1 VPGTLLDRLRG
12 GRLAWTFTI
21 RLMVCVGVA
30 AVASEVLPLQR
41 SYWVVLTVAIVV
53 KPDYG
58 SVFAR
63 ALQRGI
69 GTIVGSVLG
78 AVILAAVPYGLWLLF
93 PMAVL
98 AAGRP
103 YGRLRNYGLVT
114 TFQTPL
120 VVLLIDL
127 LAPAGWRLPEER
139 LVDTL
144 LGCAI
149 VLLVGYAPWP
159 SSWHSHLPRQFA
171 ATLRDICRFMEA
183 ALIPDPDPAAG
194 GRGWQLRRKAYRAL
208 GDLHGEYQRAMSE
221 PAAVSRRASAWWP
234 AIVALDEVAD
244 AATATGVAIRRSA
257 PAPSPDAVHQLTA
270 ALYAVAAAI
279 DAGVPPRVGEL
290 PDDEALKPVTDAVRP
305 VLSVLGR
312 GRSRPGQV
320 RS

>member
-1 VPGTLLDRLRG
+1 ATSPEPAPRTPLSERARAVPGTLLDRLRG

-21 RLMVCVGVA
+21 RLMVCDAVA

-53 KPDYG
+53 KPDNG

-69 GTIVGSVLG
+69 GTIVGAVLG
-78 AVILAAVPYGLWLLF
+78 AIILAVVPYGPWLLL

-98 AAGRP
+98 TAGLP
-103 YGRLRNYGLVT
+103 YGRLRNFGLMA
-114 TFQTPL
+114 TFQAPM

-127 LAPAGWRLPEER
+127 LAPAGWRLAEER

-149 VLLVGYAPWP
+149 VLLVGYASWP

-183 ALIPDPDPAAG
+183 ALIPDPAARD
-194 GRGWQLRRKAYRAL
+194 RGWPLRRQGYRAL

-234 AIVALDEVAD
+234 AIVALDEVAA
-244 AATATGVAIRRSA
+244 AATATGAAIRRGA

-270 ALYAVAAAI
+270 VLYAVAEAI
-279 DAGVPPRVGEL
+279 DADIPPRVGEL
-290 PDDEALKPVTDAVRP
+290 P
-305 VLSVLGR
+305 
-312 GRSRPGQV
+312 
-320 RS
+320 